1 MLLRATTLTSFLAGL
16 LVVGVLASINPGN
29 AATLILN
36 NPTEPPYTNDDHTG
50 ILDRVIGTAF
60 QRVGLTLKLVKLPAE
75 RGLIN
80 ANAGIQDGDLNRIA
94 GLEKIYPNLIKIPE
108 KNMDMHF
115 VGFTHHKKITGGDW
129 NRIKTYRLG
138 YIKGWKI
145 FETNLHDAQHL
156 IRTKNA
162 KQLMNLLVMDR
173 IDIAFYSHWMGLAQI
188 RELGL
193 EEIELIEPPFTVREM
208 FIYLHKKH
216 ADYVPKISAALQQ
229 LKKEGFYDRVLRET
243 LAPLQSSSQ

>member
-1 MLLRATTLTSFLAGL
+1 MLFRVRLTSFFAGFL
-16 LVVGVLASINPGN
+16 MVGVLAYANPGKT
-29 AATLILN
+29 ATLILN
-36 NPTEPPYTNDDHTG
+36 NPTEPPYTNNDHTG
-50 ILDRVIGTAF
+50 LLDRVIGTAF
-60 QRVGLTLKLVKLPAE
+60 QRVGLTLKLIKLPPE

-80 ANAGIQDGDLNRIA
+80 ANTGLQDGDLNRIA

-115 VGFTHHKKITGGDW
+115 VGFTRHKKIVGGDW
-129 NRIKTYRLG
+129 NNVKTYRLG

-145 FETNLHDAQHL
+145 FETNLHDAKHL
-156 IRTKNA
+156 TRTKNA

-173 IDIAFYSHWMGLAQI
+173 IDIAFYSRWMGLAQI
-188 RELGL
+188 QELGL
-193 EEIELIEPPFTVREM
+193 EDIELIEPPFAVREM

-216 ADYVPKISAALQQ
+216 ANLVPKISAALQQ

-243 LAPLQSSSQ
+243 LTSLQSHSQ